1 LNYRH
6 SNGGAASSETLS
18 AWQGIQTLSMEERSN
33 YPLCLNVDDLGDDFM
48 LTIQAVKQISAT
60 RIGEYMQV
68 ALRSLV
74 QALEHT
80 PQAALNSLPILPD
93 DERELLLAG
102 FNDTAHPYPRDVLI
116 HQLIEQQAAQRP
128 DACAVR
134 GDSGP
139 LLTYAKLNQQANQLA
154 HRLIELGVEPDARV
168 AVSLRRGPEMVVA
181 LLGILKAGGA
191 YVPID
196 PDLPSARQAYML
208 SDSAPRALLT
218 SQDLLASL
226 PALSVTALV
235 LDGHDESARLALQPI
250 NNPDAKALGLKP
262 NHLAYVLYTS
272 GSTGQP
278 KGVMNEHLGV
288 VNRLLWARDAYHVDS
303 NDRVLQKT
311 PFGFDVSVWEFFLP
325 LLAGAELV
333 MARPGG
339 HQEPDYLAQVMTD
352 AGITLMHFVPSM
364 LDVFLEHRST
374 RDFPQLRRVLCS
386 GEALPRA
393 LQRRFEQH
401 LKGVELHNL
410 YGPTEAAIDVTAWEC
425 RPTDPGDSVPI
436 GRPIANIQMHVLDA
450 QGQLQ
455 PMGVAGELHIGGIG
469 VARGYLNLPE
479 LSTERF
485 IADPFS
491 SDPQARLYKTGDMGR
506 WLANGALEYLGR
518 NDFQVKIRGLRIEI
532 GEIEAALARHP
543 AVHETVV
550 TAREDI
556 PGDKRLVAYYTQSA
570 EHSAVDI
577 DTLRGH
583 LQQQLPEYM
592 VPAIYVLLEAM
603 PLTSNGKLDRKAL
616 PAPGGDA
623 LISRGYEAPQG

>member
-1 LNYRH
+1 
-6 SNGGAASSETLS
+6 
-18 AWQGIQTLSMEERSN
+18 
-33 YPLCLNVDDLGDDFM
+33 
-48 LTIQAVKQISAT
+48 
-60 RIGEYMQV
+60 
-68 ALRSLV
+68 
-74 QALEHT
+74 
-80 PQAALNSLPILPD
+80 
-93 DERELLLAG
+93 
-102 FNDTAHPYPRDVLI
+102 
-116 HQLIEQQAAQRP
+116 
-128 DACAVR
+128 
-134 GDSGP
+134 
-139 LLTYAKLNQQANQLA
+139 
-154 HRLIELGVEPDARV
+154 
-168 AVSLRRGPEMVVA
+168 
-181 LLGILKAGGA
+181 
-191 YVPID
+191 
-196 PDLPSARQAYML
+196 
-208 SDSAPRALLT
+208 
-218 SQDLLASL
+218 
-226 PALSVTALV
+226 
-235 LDGHDESARLALQPI
+235 
-250 NNPDAKALGLKP
+250 
-262 NHLAYVLYTS
+262 HLAYVLYTS
-272 GSTGQP
+272 GSTGTP

-288 VNRLLWARDAYHVDS
+288 VNRLLWARDAYEVNS
-303 NDRVLQKT
+303 QDRVLQKT

-339 HQEPDYLAQVMTD
+339 HQEPDYLDQVMSD
-352 AGITLMHFVPSM
+352 AGITLLHFVPSM

-393 LQRRFEQH
+393 LQRRFEQQ

-469 VARGYLNLPE
+469 VARGYLNQPE
-479 LSTERF
+479 LSAERF

-491 SDPQARLYKTGDMGR
+491 DDPQARLYKTGDMGR

-532 GEIEAALARHP
+532 GEIEAALAKHP
-543 AVHETVV
+543 AVHEAVV

-570 EHSAVDI
+570 DHSAVDI
-577 DTLRGH
+577 ETLRGH

-592 VPAIYVLLEAM
+592 VPAIYVLIEAM

-616 PAPGGDA
+616 PAPDSDA
-623 LISRGYEAPQG
+623 LISRGYEAPQGETEEQIAVIWQDLLGVEQVGRHDNFFELGGHSLLAVSLIGRMRQSGLSSDVRVLFGQPTLAALAAAVGGGTEIVVPANLISEHCEHITPDLLPLADLTQEQIDKVVASVPGGVANVQDIYPLAPLQEGILYHHIAAEQG